1 MRSGERIDSWT
12 LLRFLGKGGSGEVWI
27 AKDEVGSEVALK
39 ILWQQKYVRRF
50 LDEIRLYHQL
60 GNRSGILPLI
70 DSHIPDPAARKS
82 GKRPWLA
89 MEIGTLVISYLGSDP
104 DLTAVVE
111 SVKAYAVTLASL
123 AEEQIFHRDIKPSN
137 LYWAADEFAIG

>member
-50 LDEIRLYHQL
+50 LDEIRLRVIQL
-60 GNRSGILPLI
+60 
-70 DSHIPDPAARKS
+70 AA
-82 GKRPWLA
+82 
-89 MEIGTLVISYLGSDP
+89 
-104 DLTAVVE
+104 
-111 SVKAYAVTLASL
+111 
-123 AEEQIFHRDIKPSN
+123 
-137 LYWAADEFAIG
+137 